1 MNASLNEKLKAVKWG
16 EYRLGDLFEINP
28 TKWYKLT
35 NEQILSENGTVPL
48 VSNSSTDNGVM
59 GFSNL
64 EAINSGNTISCS
76 DTTLGAGTM
85 YYQKDGFIGYQHI
98 QHLVPKFFPFNQSIA
113 LFIISV
119 CRVATSN
126 AGYDYAHKFN
136 RDAMNSTTIHLPQIS
151 DGQIDFDFMESFVAE
166 LEAERVAELSAY
178 LKVSGLDNYE
188 LSSEEKK
195 VINEYEDIK
204 FVEYDVLKIFDVKNT
219 HNILSDDIVDGS
231 GTIPYLCAGAENNS
245 ISSYISYKN
254 EYLEKGNCIFIG
266 GKTFIV
272 TYQERDFFSND
283 SHNLALYEKEINANK
298 LQQLY
303 ISTCVK
309 KSLSHKYSWGN
320 SVSKAKIKTDKISL
334 PTKDGKPDYETMD
347 LLISAIQKLVIKDV
361 VQFTNRKLD
370 TYKNIVSKSSFR
382 YQISEQRSMIAAS
395 ADKPCLDY

>member
-1 MNASLNEKLKAVKWG
+1 MNASLNKKLKAVKWG

-64 EAINSGNTISCS
+64 EATNSGNTISCS

-113 LFIISV
+113 LYIISV

-136 RDAMNSTTIHLPQIS
+136 RDAMNSTTIHLPQTS
-151 DGQIDFDFMESFVAE
+151 NGKIDFDFMESFVAE
-166 LEAERVAELSAY
+166 LSAY
-178 LKVSGLDNYE
+178 LEVSGLDNYE
-188 LSSEEKK
+188 LSSEEKNCLLCTK
-195 VINEYEDIK
+195 VCWKEYRLGDLFDIFSYKKRFDANKVTLVEKNGHPYIVRQGSDNGQKGLIKEDEAFLNDGNTISFGQDTATMFYQEKAYFTGDKIK
-204 FVEYDVLKIFDVKNT
+204 ILKPKFEWFGKENAQFFLASMHRSFSSFSWGSSSFSKGVIENQKIYLPT
-219 HNILSDDIVDGS
+219 TGDDRIDF
-231 GTIPYLCAGAENNS
+231 N
-245 ISSYISYKN
+245 YIS
-254 EYLEKGNCIFIG
+254 
-266 GKTFIV
+266 V
-272 TYQERDFFSND
+272 
-283 SHNLALYEKEINANK
+283 
-298 LQQLY
+298 
-303 ISTCVK
+303 
-309 KSLSHKYSWGN
+309 
-320 SVSKAKIKTDKISL
+320 
-334 PTKDGKPDYETMD
+334 
-347 LLISAIQKLVIKDV
+347 LISAIQKLVIKDV

-382 YQISEQRSMIAAS
+382 YQIGEQRSMIVAS
-395 ADKPCLDY
+395 ADETCLDY